1 MKARALAPEATAQLR
16 ELAME
21 IQDQFTLCEQE
32 WRTTVEYAQGMLE
45 HARAIGEK
53 LLAAKKLAGHG
64 HWKSWVAA
72 NLRFSIDKT
81 ERLMRLHKN
90 WDRIKSAPEPI
101 LGIKEAIAYLA
112 APKKQAKQET
122 AKGEKRGA
130 GDTVSRRVVS
140 PVSGDAVVAQ
150 PDDHL
155 ASTCTVQVT
164 YPDSEYSEFDK
175 DGICVLVGDASEGE
189 DVTEADAAVEDD
201 GGQQSAYDCY
211 LDPAEADFFSPTEPF
226 DEATADR
233 LDALLDNM
241 KWPLSQM
248 LAHEAVAA
256 LSEFDPLKVGLLGLE
271 RALQQVSNDLARR
284 RPTACVA

>member
-112 APKKQAKQET
+112 APKKQAKQENGQRRET
-122 AKGEKRGA
+122 WRRGYRQQAGSQSCQRGRCCCPARRPFGKHMHGA
-130 GDTVSRRVVS
+130 G
-140 PVSGDAVVAQ
+140 
-150 PDDHL
+150 
-155 ASTCTVQVT
+155 
-164 YPDSEYSEFDK
+164 
-175 DGICVLVGDASEGE
+175 
-189 DVTEADAAVEDD
+189 
-201 GGQQSAYDCY
+201 Y
-211 LDPAEADFFSPTEPF
+211 LP
-226 DEATADR
+226 R
-233 LDALLDNM
+233 
-241 KWPLSQM
+241 Q
-248 LAHEAVAA
+248 
-256 LSEFDPLKVGLLGLE
+256 
-271 RALQQVSNDLARR
+271 
-284 RPTACVA
+284 